1 MITIGVLGLLC
12 SKAIHICSKL
22 AMPWMGVAAGARK

>member
-12 SKAIHICSKL
+12 SKAIHVCSRL
-22 AMPWMGVAAGARK
+22 AMPWTALAGARK

>member
-12 SKAIHICSKL
+12 SKAIDLCSKF
-22 AMPWMGVAAGARK
+22 AMPWLGLAAGAGK